1 MGLDYIRRETGK
13 PWRRRW
19 NGGLDRLKTPTL
31 LDLAIS
37 ETARIV
43 TAELAPGAQ
52 AKVGDSF
59 IVECSP
65 DGFTVSDGL
74 RPIGRVAKP
83 TAEAT
88 AAVTASGGC
97 AEGVVERIGL
107 FGDIA
112 ELSLK

>member
-13 PWRRRW
+13 PWRKRW

-31 LDLAIS
+31 LDLTIS
-37 ETARIV
+37 DTARVV
-43 TAELAPGAQ
+43 TAELTPGAQ
-52 AKVGDSF
+52 AKVGDSV
-59 IVECSP
+59 IVECSA
-65 DGFTVSDGL
+65 DGFTITDGL
-74 RPIGRVAKP
+74 RPIGRVANP

-88 AAVTASGGC
+88 AAVAACSGY
-97 AEGVVERIGL
+97 AEGVVQRIGL

>member
-13 PWRRRW
+13 PWRKRW

-31 LDLAIS
+31 LDLTIS
-37 ETARIV
+37 DTARVV
-43 TAELAPGAQ
+43 TAELTPGAQ
-52 AKVGDSF
+52 AKVGDSV
-59 IVECSP
+59 IVECSA
-65 DGFTVSDGL
+65 DGFTVTDGL
-74 RPIGRVAKP
+74 RPIGRVANP

-88 AAVTASGGC
+88 AAVAARSGY
-97 AEGVVERIGL
+97 AEGVVQRIGL